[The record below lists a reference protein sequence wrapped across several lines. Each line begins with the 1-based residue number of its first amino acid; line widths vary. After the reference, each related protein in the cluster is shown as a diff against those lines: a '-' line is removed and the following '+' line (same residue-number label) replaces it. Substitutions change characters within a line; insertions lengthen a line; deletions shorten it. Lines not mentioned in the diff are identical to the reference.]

1 MGMISSCSSF
11 HHAPPSSPSFSY
23 YSALAAAR
31 ISLMC
36 TWYRATS
43 QTYFQVPT
51 VSLFRL
57 PLFGLPLFGSRF
69 AFIAWFA
76 VALAHTHRKIG

>member
-1 MGMISSCSSF
+1 
-11 HHAPPSSPSFSY
+11 
-23 YSALAAAR
+23 
-31 ISLMC
+31 MC

-57 PLFGLPLFGSRF
+57 PLFGLPLFGLPLFGIRF
-69 AFIAWFA
+69 A
-76 VALAHTHRKIG
+76 LLLGLLLP

>member
-1 MGMISSCSSF
+1 
-11 HHAPPSSPSFSY
+11 
-23 YSALAAAR
+23 
-31 ISLMC
+31 MC

-57 PLFGLPLFGSRF
+57 PLLGLPLFGLPLFGLPLFGIRF
-69 AFIAWFA
+69 A
-76 VALAHTHRKIG
+76 LLLGLLLP

>member
-1 MGMISSCSSF
+1 
-11 HHAPPSSPSFSY
+11 
-23 YSALAAAR
+23 
-31 ISLMC
+31 MC

-57 PLFGLPLFGSRF
+57 PLFGLPLFGLPLFGLPLFGLPLFGLPLFGIRF
-69 AFIAWFA
+69 A
-76 VALAHTHRKIG
+76 LLLGLLLP

>member
-1 MGMISSCSSF
+1 
-11 HHAPPSSPSFSY
+11 
-23 YSALAAAR
+23 
-31 ISLMC
+31 MC

-57 PLFGLPLFGSRF
+57 PLFGLPLFGLPLFGSRF

>member
-1 MGMISSCSSF
+1 
-11 HHAPPSSPSFSY
+11 
-23 YSALAAAR
+23 
-31 ISLMC
+31 MC

-57 PLFGLPLFGSRF
+57 PLLGLPLFGLPLFGIRF
-69 AFIAWFA
+69 A
-76 VALAHTHRKIG
+76 LLLGLLLP